1 MNGAKTKED
10 LLKKLK
16 ELDVDFIE
24 NQDMSSYSSIKTG
37 GKADLILFPKNE
49 AELGLIIKLTEG
61 VISECFRYVIGGGTN
76 TLFKEERI
84 CVPVI
89 SFKKFD
95 SSVSDA
101 SNISVISGDYENNK
115 QCGDKVLKFGAGINL
130 SKILNYSMRHNL
142 SGCEFFYGIPGT
154 LGGAVKMN
162 AGSKES
168 SVGNIVE
175 AIDILDS
182 NGSKRNVEKKDMNF
196 LYRSL
201 NINGIK
207 DNYFITSVYL
217 KLKESSK
224 AEIAENI
231 KIFKERKSGQPLGE
245 FSLGCIFKNPEGSSA
260 GKIIEE
266 MGFKGVSF
274 GGASVSQKHANF
286 IINKGG
292 AKPSDIM
299 CLINN
304 IREKALESK
313 GIKLDTEI
321 KIV

>member
-1 MNGAKTKED
+1 MTGAKTKED

-16 ELDVDFIE
+16 ELGIDFME
-24 NQDMSSYSSIKTG
+24 NQNMSSYSSIKTG
-37 GKADLILFPKNE
+37 GKADLILFPRNE

-61 VISECFRYVIGGGTN
+61 VISECFRYVVGGGTN

-84 CVPVI
+84 WVPVI

-95 SSVSDA
+95 SSVLDVSD
-101 SNISVISGDYENNK
+101 DYQNYK
-115 QCGDKVLKFGAGINL
+115 KCGDKVLKFGAGINL
-130 SKILNYSMRHNL
+130 SKILNYSMKHNL

-175 AIDILDS
+175 AIDIFDL
-182 NGSKRNVEKKDMNF
+182 NGSKRTVEKKDMNF
-196 LYRSL
+196 SYRSL

-207 DNYFITSVYL
+207 DNYCITSVHL

-231 KIFKERKSGQPLGE
+231 KIFKERKSVQPLGE
-245 FSLGCIFKNPEGSSA
+245 FSLGCIFKNPEGFSA

-266 MGFKGVSF
+266 IGFKGVSF

-292 AKPSDIM
+292 AKPSDIIF
-299 CLINN
+299 LIDN
-304 IREKALESK
+304 IREKALESR

>member
-1 MNGAKTKED
+1 MKSAKPKED

-16 ELDVDFIE
+16 DCGIDFME

-37 GKADLILFPKNE
+37 GKADLIIFPKNE
-49 AELGLIIKLTEG
+49 AELGSIIKLTEG
-61 VISECFRYVIGGGTN
+61 LISECFRYVVGRGTN

-84 CVPVI
+84 CTPVI

-95 SSVSDA
+95 SSVSDV
-101 SNISVISGDYENNK
+101 SKDYVSHENEK
-115 QCGDKVLKFGAGINL
+115 YGEKILMFGAGINL

-168 SVGNIVE
+168 SLGNIVE
-175 AIDILDS
+175 AVDILDA
-182 NGSKRNVEKKDMNF
+182 NGSKRTIGKKDMNF
-196 LYRSL
+196 SYRSL
-201 NINGIK
+201 DINAIK
-207 DNYFITSVYL
+207 DGYFITSVYL

-224 AEIAENI
+224 TEIAENI
-231 KIFKERKSGQPLGE
+231 KIFRERKSGQPLGE
-245 FSLGCIFKNPEGSSA
+245 RSLGCIFKNPEGFSA

-266 MGFKGVSF
+266 IGFKGVSF
-274 GGASVSQKHANF
+274 GGASVSMKHANF

-292 AKPSDIM
+292 AKPSDIIF
-299 CLINN
+299 LIEN
-304 IREKALESK
+304 IMEKALESK

>member
-1 MNGAKTKED
+1 MTGAKTKED

-16 ELDVDFIE
+16 ELNIDFIE

-37 GKADLILFPKNE
+37 GKADLILFPRNE

-61 VISECFRYVIGGGTN
+61 VISECFRYVVGGGTN

-95 SSVSDA
+95 SSVLNVSD
-101 SNISVISGDYENNK
+101 DYQNYK
-115 QCGDKVLKFGAGINL
+115 KCGDKILRFGAGINL
-130 SKILNYSMRHNL
+130 SKILNYSIRHNL

-175 AIDILDS
+175 AVDILDS
-182 NGSKRNVEKKDMNF
+182 SGSKCTVQKKDMNF
-196 LYRSL
+196 SYRSL

-207 DNYFITSVYL
+207 DNYCITSVYL

-224 AEIAENI
+224 AEITENI

-299 CLINN
+299 FLIDN

>member
-1 MNGAKTKED
+1 MKGAKSKED

-16 ELDVDFIE
+16 ERGIDFME

-37 GKADLILFPKNE
+37 GKADLILFPRNE
-49 AELGLIIKLTEG
+49 DELGLIIKLTEG
-61 VISECFRYVIGGGTN
+61 VISECFRYVVGGGTN
-76 TLFKEERI
+76 TLFKKERI

-101 SNISVISGDYENNK
+101 SENYGSHENEK
-115 QCGDKVLKFGAGINL
+115 CGEKVMRFGAGINL

-175 AIDILDS
+175 AIDIFDS
-182 NGSKRNVEKKDMNF
+182 NGSKRTVQKKDMNF
-196 LYRSL
+196 SYRSL
-201 NINGIK
+201 NIKGIK
-207 DNYFITSVYL
+207 DNYCITSVYL

-245 FSLGCIFKNPEGSSA
+245 FSLGCIFKNPEGFSA
-260 GKIIEE
+260 GKLIEE

-274 GGASVSQKHANF
+274 GGASVSRKHANF

-292 AKPSDIM
+292 AKPSDIIF
-299 CLINN
+299 LIDN